1 MAAKAKK
8 TTKNKKT
15 TTKAVVKRTP
25 KEPVIKSSVTGK
37 KDACWDKPA
46 IGKIV
51 CLCVAIIAIIVVAA
65 AIALRSQ
72 AITDDFFVSD
82 GAKYVLNIPADE
94 NEQGAVATH
103 VVYYYKDNTVTG
115 AEYYYE
121 FKDKELAKS
130 FYELM
135 SELISADEDGISK
148 YKLNGKYVIMVA
160 DEGEYADMSASDVKS
175 YIEFYEQILN
185 SGDIEG
191 DESEE

>member
-8 TTKNKKT
+8 STKSKKT
-15 TTKAVVKRTP
+15 TTKAVVKRAP

-65 AIALRSQ
+65 AIALKSQ
-72 AITDDFFVSD
+72 VLSDDFFVSD
-82 GAKYVLNIPADE
+82 STKYVLNIPADE

-103 VVYYYKDNTVTG
+103 VVYYYKDDTVTG

-121 FKDKELAKS
+121 FKDNESAKS

-135 SELISADEDGISK
+135 SELTSSGEDGVSNYRLK
-148 YKLNGKYVIMVA
+148 GKYVIMAA
-160 DEGEYADMSASDVKS
+160 DESEYADMTASDIKS
-175 YIEFYEQILN
+175 YVEFYEQILN
-185 SGDIEG
+185 SDDIIE